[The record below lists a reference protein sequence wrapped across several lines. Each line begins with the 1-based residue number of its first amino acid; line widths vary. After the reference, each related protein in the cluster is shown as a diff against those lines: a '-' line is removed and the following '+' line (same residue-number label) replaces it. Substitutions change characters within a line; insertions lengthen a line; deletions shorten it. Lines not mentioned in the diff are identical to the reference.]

1 MRIPRSSRA
10 ARLAPIVAITTL
22 LLAAMPPH
30 IAAAQTT
37 VRVLAAFDETAGQ
50 NPEGVAVDR
59 TGAIYVGIAPLG
71 EVWRI
76 PPGSTD
82 PEPFGSVSGV
92 VPGRDFGLLG
102 LAIGA
107 FGNVY
112 AGVQS
117 ADPDVNGVWRFDRGT
132 GAATRLPGTAAIGI
146 ANGLAFDK
154 EGNLFVADS
163 VGAIWRVPWGG
174 GAELWFQDEAL
185 TGNGSLGVFIGA
197 NGIAVRNG
205 VLTIANT
212 ERRTILSLPVVGGAP
227 GDLATVTTF
236 PEGQNPDGLA
246 LDVHGDA
253 FVALNTGDAIASVSP
268 AGDVETVASG
278 PPLDFPSSLAFGTAR
293 GMRSTLF
300 GVSFSITE
308 LFGLPNGAGP
318 SLFSLDAGVPGWP
331 LP

>member
-1 MRIPRSSRA
+1 MRISRIF
-10 ARLAPIVAITTL
+10 RVVQIVAFGL
-22 LLAAMPPH
+22 VLLAAMPPS
-30 IAAAQTT
+30 AATAQTA
-37 VRVLAAFDETAGQ
+37 VRVVVPFDETAGQ

-76 PPGSTD
+76 PPGSTE
-82 PEPFGSVSGV
+82 PEPFGSVTGI
-92 VPGRDFGLLG
+92 VPGRDFGVLG
-102 LAIGA
+102 LAIDV

-117 ADPDVNGVWRFDRGT
+117 ADPAANGVWRFDRGT
-132 GAATRLPGTAAIGI
+132 GAATRLPGTQAIGV

-154 EGNLFVADS
+154 TGTLFVADS
-163 VGAIWRVPWGG
+163 AGAIWRVPRGG
-174 GAELWFQDEAL
+174 SAQLWFQDEAL
-185 TGNGSLGVFIGA
+185 TGDGSLGIFVGA

-205 VLTIANT
+205 VLTVANT
-212 ERRTILSLPVVGGAP
+212 ERRTLLSVPVTAP
-227 GDLATVTTF
+227 EDLSVVTTF

-246 LDVHGDA
+246 IDVHGDV
-253 FVALNTGDAIASVSP
+253 FVALNTGDAVARVTP
-268 AGDVETVASG
+268 AGDLEIVASG

-293 GMRSTLF
+293 GMRTTLF

-308 LFGLPNGAGP
+308 VFGLPNGAGP
-318 SLFSLDAGVPGWP
+318 SLFALDAGVPGRP

>member
-1 MRIPRSSRA
+1 MRMPRISRM
-10 ARLAPIVAITTL
+10 APIVGFAL
-22 LLAAMPPH
+22 SLLAVMPPH
-30 IAAAQTT
+30 TASAQAT
-37 VRVLAAFDETAGQ
+37 VRVVVPFDETAGQ

-76 PPGSTD
+76 PPGSTQ
-82 PEPFGSVSGV
+82 PAPFGSVSGI

-102 LAIGA
+102 LAIDV

-117 ADPDVNGVWRFDRGT
+117 ADPSVNGVWRFDRGT
-132 GAATRLPGTAAIGI
+132 GAATRLPGTAAIHL
-146 ANGLAFDK
+146 ANGLAFDTT
-154 EGNLFVADS
+154 GTLFVADS
-163 VGAIWRVPWGG
+163 AGAIWRVPWG
-174 GAELWFQDEAL
+174 ASAQLWFQDEAL

-205 VLTIANT
+205 VLTVANT
-212 ERRTILSLPVVGGAP
+212 ERRTILSIPVAAP
-227 GDLATVTTF
+227 EDLSVETTF

-253 FVALNTGDAIASVSP
+253 FVALNTGNAIARVTP
-268 AGDVETVASG
+268 AGDVEIVASG
-278 PPLDFPSSLAFGTAR
+278 APLDFPSSLAFGTAR
-293 GMRSTLF
+293 GMRATLF

-308 LFGLPNGAGP
+308 QLGLPGGAGP
-318 SLFSLDAGVPGWP
+318 SLFALDAGVPGWP